1 MIGLIRAELVKT
13 FKRRTFWVLTIVL
26 TLLTGF
32 LAGIFYLLPR
42 VIDDQGGGFFE
53 VAKPGAYIFG
63 AGQVMGQTWF
73 PLILATMALA
83 GELATSAWSTTLTRN
98 SRRGQH
104 LVARLFTT
112 TLSAWLAVLFAIGV
126 FSIATFFLASGSGE
140 LDAAEWWDIAWKA
153 LLVQFTW
160 VGVGL
165 AFSSW
170 LRSVGPAIGAAL
182 AFSFVEGILIL
193 WEDFREVSLSIHTS
207 ALLGSLSVGGFGQ
220 FLSDLPTFRRGLI
233 VVLGWS
239 ILGVLISWA
248 GLKLRDA

>member
-1 MIGLIRAELVKT
+1 MTGLIRAELTKT

-26 TLLTGF
+26 VLLTGF

-42 VIDDQGGGFFE
+42 VIDDQGGFFE
-53 VAKPGAYIFG
+53 IQKPGAYIFG

-104 LVARLFTT
+104 LVARLLTST
-112 TLSAWLAVLFAIGV
+112 VAAWLAVLLAIVV
-126 FSIATFFLASGSGE
+126 FSIATFFLAEGSGE
-140 LDAAEWWDIAWKA
+140 LDGVGWWDIAWKA

-160 VGVGL
+160 VALGL
-165 AFSSW
+165 AFSAW

-182 AFSFVEGILIL
+182 AFTFVEGLLIL
-193 WEDFREVSLSIHTS
+193 WEGFREVSLSIHTS

-220 FLSDLPTFRRGLI
+220 ILGDLPSFRRGLI
-233 VVLGWS
+233 VVLAWS
-239 ILGVLISWA
+239 VVGVLISWA

>member
-1 MIGLIRAELVKT
+1 VAGLIRAEIIKT

-26 TLLTGF
+26 ALLTAF

-42 VIDDQGGGFFE
+42 VIDDQGGFFE
-53 VAKPGAYIFG
+53 ITKPSAYVFG
-63 AGQVMGQTWF
+63 AGQVLGQTWF

-104 LVARLFTT
+104 LVARLVTA
-112 TLSAWLAVLFAIGV
+112 TLAAWFAVLLAITI
-126 FSIATFFLASGSGE
+126 FSVATFFLASGTGE
-140 LDAAEWWDIAWKA
+140 LDPGGWWDIAWKA

-160 VGVGL
+160 AALGL
-165 AFSSW
+165 AFSAW

-182 AFSFVEGILIL
+182 AFSFVEGLLVL
-193 WEDFREVSLSIHTS
+193 WEGFREVSLSIHSS

-220 FLSDLPTFRRGLI
+220 ILGDLPSIRRGLV

-239 ILGVLISWA
+239 LLGVLVSWA

>member
-1 MIGLIRAELVKT
+1 MIGLVRAEITKT
-13 FKRRTFWVLTIVL
+13 FKRRTFWVLTVVL
-26 TLLTGF
+26 TLLTAF

-42 VIDDQGGGFFE
+42 VIDDQGGIFE
-53 VAKPGAYIFG
+53 VTKPGAYIFG

-112 TLSAWLAVLFAIGV
+112 TFASWFALLLAIAIFAV
-126 FSIATFFLASGSGE
+126 ATYFLAEGTGE
-140 LDAAEWWDIAWKA
+140 LDASGWWDIAWKA

-160 VGVGL
+160 VGLGL
-165 AFSSW
+165 GFSAW

-182 AFSFVEGILIL
+182 AFSFVEGLLVL
-193 WEDFREVSLSIHTS
+193 WEGFREVSLSIHTT
-207 ALLGSLSVGGFGQ
+207 ALLGTLGTGGFGQ
-220 FLSDLPTFRRGLI
+220 LLGDLPSFRRGLI

-239 ILGVLISWA
+239 ALGVVISWF

>member
-1 MIGLIRAELVKT
+1 MTGLLRAELIKT

-26 TLLTGF
+26 VLLTGF

-42 VIDDQGGGFFE
+42 VIDDQGGLFE
-53 VAKPGAYIFG
+53 IQKPAAYIFG

-104 LVARLFTT
+104 LVARLLTST
-112 TLSAWLAVLFAIGV
+112 AAAWLAVLLAIVV
-126 FSIATFFLASGSGE
+126 FSIATFFLAEGTGE
-140 LDAAEWWDIAWKA
+140 LDAAAWWDIVWKA

-160 VGVGL
+160 VALGL
-165 AFSSW
+165 AFSAW

-182 AFSFVEGILIL
+182 AFTFVEGLLIL
-193 WEDFREVSLSIHTS
+193 WEGFRQVSLSIHTS

-220 FLSDLPTFRRGLI
+220 ILGDLPSFRRGLI
-233 VVLGWS
+233 VVLSWS
-239 ILGVLISWA
+239 VIGVLIAWA

>member
-1 MIGLIRAELVKT
+1 VTGLIKAEMIKT
-13 FKRRTFWVLTIVL
+13 FKRRTFWVLTTVL
-26 TLLTGF
+26 VLLTGF

-42 VIDDQGGGFFE
+42 VIDDQGGFFE
-53 VAKPGAYIFG
+53 IEKPSAYIFG

-83 GELATSAWSTTLTRN
+83 GELATSAWATTLTRN

-104 LVARLFTT
+104 LIARLLTSTT
-112 TLSAWLAVLFAIGV
+112 AAWLAVLLAIAV
-126 FSIATFFLASGSGE
+126 FSIATFFLAGGAGE
-140 LDAAEWWDIAWKA
+140 PDAAGWWDIAWKA

-160 VGVGL
+160 VALGL
-165 AFSSW
+165 AFSAW

-182 AFSFVEGILIL
+182 AFSFVEGLLVL
-193 WEDFREVSLSIHTS
+193 WEGYREVSLSIHTS

-220 FLSDLPTFRRGLI
+220 ILGDLPSFRRGLI

-239 ILGVLISWA
+239 VLGVLISWA

>member
-1 MIGLIRAELVKT
+1 LTGLLKAELIKT

-26 TLLTGF
+26 VLLTGF

-42 VIDDQGGGFFE
+42 VIDDQGGLFE
-53 VAKPGAYIFG
+53 IQKPAAYIFG

-104 LVARLFTT
+104 LVARLLTST
-112 TLSAWLAVLFAIGV
+112 AAAWLAVLLAIVV
-126 FSIATFFLASGSGE
+126 FSIATFFLAEGTGE
-140 LDAAEWWDIAWKA
+140 LDAAAWWDIVWKA

-160 VGVGL
+160 VALGL
-165 AFSSW
+165 AFSAW

-182 AFSFVEGILIL
+182 AFTFVEGLLIL
-193 WEDFREVSLSIHTS
+193 WEGFRQVSLSIHTS

-220 FLSDLPTFRRGLI
+220 ILGDLPSFRRGLI
-233 VVLGWS
+233 VVLSWS
-239 ILGVLISWA
+239 VIGVLIAWA